1 MCLCVQWEQKG
12 TFIIKGWRR
21 KHPACCPNLS
31 CWSVIFGCH
40 LLSLHSQ
47 PPTFMLLRS
56 LLSSLQLFNS
66 DSRCSRLCYQPISW
80 RPVQLGLQLS
90 QSHRKC
96 CINLLCNTQ
105 TRPKFIGYTAC
116 KVGIIWQSLAL
127 AGVDSVNNSVLISVF
142 YWQQH
147 HSENRQEVKL
157 RTPIKRWGLRF
168 LGTKVIFIEKGARLP
183 PGRSYYVQTQKVWL
197 IYQMEGLFF

>member
-1 MCLCVQWEQKG
+1 M
-12 TFIIKGWRR
+12 
-21 KHPACCPNLS
+21 
-31 CWSVIFGCH
+31 
-40 LLSLHSQ
+40 
-47 PPTFMLLRS
+47 
-56 LLSSLQLFNS
+56 
-66 DSRCSRLCYQPISW
+66 CYQPISW

-147 HSENRQEVKL
+147 HSESRQEVKL

-168 LGTKVIFIEKGARLP
+168 LGTKVVFIEKGARLR
-183 PGRSYYVQTQKVWL
+183 PGSNYYVQTLKSLIDIQNGRSIFLKCSHLFIQRRWFWCSENAICYEWIFKFNQKELWL
-197 IYQMEGLFF
+197 SQRACGNVRQQLTLTHRIIF